1 VQIDDASW
9 NQVSALFD
17 ELAELEESER
27 ERRLS
32 GVTLAASSRR
42 LLHQLLSAHDTS
54 DTHFLDQTLNR
65 IAVDLAGKAPD
76 EGGEIPAL
84 LSGERLGNWR
94 VGEPI
99 AHGAMA
105 MVFHGERAD
114 DAYEQHVAI
123 KVLQPGRYRR
133 AEGAQLREELRLLAL
148 LEHPGIARLID
159 GGVSDQG
166 WPYLVMEYVDGLPID
181 RWCLERRLDLGQRIR
196 LVRKVCDAVRYAHG
210 KLVVHAD
217 IKPSNVLVNA
227 AGEVKLVDFGIA
239 GLLRDDASE
248 ADQKVALLRC
258 SPAYAAPEQLQGGAA
273 STAHDVFGVGALLYE
288 LLTGKRIRDG
298 KAATELLLG
307 REAPDGIVPPSRC
320 DAAIFPDGDL
330 QGDLDAICMKAL
342 ATNPEDRYRAIELL
356 RQDLDNH
363 LHHHPVGARL
373 QTRAYTLSRWLYR
386 HRAGASLAAVLLL
399 TLVVGLTVSIRQTL
413 LAKENARKAEA
424 VTQFL
429 LTVFDADEPGN
440 YEAALQTP
448 RRDLAVR
455 AAEDL
460 DRILPRQSTART
472 ELKLSIGRV
481 LRKVGL
487 TDQARPLVEQVVAEL
502 ENGAGRVPDGLRI
515 AAWFELGQ
523 IESLEERMA
532 PAAEAFRRADEIA
545 RGLPDPPVARAAIL
559 FQLGRVL
566 RPLGALDEG
575 LAVLDEAARLAYG
588 DEATRTLLPRIQL
601 LNALILNNADRF
613 DDALLVGEQAVADAR
628 TVLGS
633 DHDRTASALSTVGGM
648 YRRAGRLERAES
660 MLREAVA
667 IGRRNYGQPNPAPV
681 NNLALVL
688 SNRGDFVAAET
699 FQQEALDLAES
710 YYGPESA
717 AAARYRRNLG
727 LIQAAREDW
736 SNALANLRRAADV
749 HTRNTSATHDTSIL
763 IRGQWAWVLLQA
775 GDPESVGAIL
785 PELLVR
791 EPLLRETFPR
801 GALWVHMVAAEL
813 GIRRGSIDQGMR
825 HAAAI
830 DSILTGTDGGVNLDN
845 WEQVQLRYIRGLAHS
860 ATGDAAAARAQWL
873 EGRELAARLLGPE
886 HPLRADIERRIENNP
901 G

>member
-9 NQVSALFD
+9 NRASALFD
-17 ELAELEESER
+17 ELAELDQAER
-27 ERRLS
+27 AQRLS
-32 GVTLAASSRR
+32 GLTLDAGSRR
-42 LLHQLLSAHDTS
+42 LLNQLLSAHDST
-54 DTHFLDQTLNR
+54 DTHVLDQTLNR
-65 IAVDLAGKAPD
+65 IATDLAGEEHD
-76 EGGEIPAL
+76 GGGEIPGHL
-84 LSGERLGNWR
+84 KGERLGNWR

-99 AHGAMA
+99 ASGAMA

-114 DAYEQHVAI
+114 DAYEQHVAV

-133 AEGAQLREELRLLAL
+133 AEGAQLQDELRLLAL

-159 GGVSDQG
+159 GGVSEQG

-181 RWCLERRLDLGQRIR
+181 RWCAERKLDLGQRIR
-196 LVRKVCDAVRYAHG
+196 LMRKVCDAVRYAHG

-239 GLLRDDASE
+239 GLLRDDADE
-248 ADQKVALLRC
+248 ADQKGALLRC
-258 SPAYAAPEQLQGGAA
+258 SPAYAAPEQLQGAAA
-273 STAHDVFGVGALLYE
+273 STSHDVFGVGALLYE
-288 LLTGKRIRDG
+288 LLTGQRIRDG
-298 KAATELLLG
+298 RTTTEILLG
-307 REAPDGIVPPSRC
+307 RESPDGMVPPSRR
-320 DAAIFPDGDL
+320 DPGIFRKSAL
-330 QGDLDAICMKAL
+330 EGDLDAICMKAL
-342 ATNPEDRYRAIELL
+342 ASNPEDRYRTIELL

-363 LHHHPVGARL
+363 LHHFPVVARA
-373 QTRAYTLSRWLYR
+373 QTRAYTVSRWFYR
-386 HRAGASLAAVLLL
+386 HRVGASLAAVLLL
-399 TLVVGLTVSIRQTL
+399 SLVVGLTVSIRQTL
-413 LAKENARKAEA
+413 LANENARKAEA

-429 LTVFDADEPGN
+429 LTVFDADEAGN

-460 DRILPRQSTART
+460 DRILPRQSDART
-472 ELKLSIGRV
+472 ELKLAIGRV

-502 ENGAGRVPDGLRI
+502 ENRAGRAPDGLRV

-523 IESLEERMA
+523 IDSLEERMA
-532 PAAEAFRRADEIA
+532 PAAEAFRRADTIA
-545 RGLPDPPVARAAIL
+545 KGLSDPPVARAAIL

-575 LAVLDEAARLAYG
+575 LAVLDEAARLADG
-588 DEATRTLLPRIQL
+588 AEATRPLLPRIRL

-613 DDALLVGEQAVADAR
+613 DEALVAGEQAVADAR
-628 TVLGS
+628 RVLGS

-660 MLREAVA
+660 MLREAVL
-667 IGRRNYGQPNPAPV
+667 IGRRNYGQPDPAPV
-681 NNLALVL
+681 NNLALLL

-699 FQQEALDLAES
+699 FQQEALALAES
-710 YYGPESA
+710 YYGSESA

-727 LIQAAREDW
+727 LIQAARKDW
-736 SNALANLRRAADV
+736 PNALTNLRRAAEV
-749 HTRNTSATHDTSIL
+749 HSRNTSATHHNSL
-763 IRGQWAWVLLQA
+763 FIRAQWAWVLLQA
-775 GDPESVGAIL
+775 GDPESAEAIL
-785 PELLVR
+785 PELLVQL
-791 EPLLRETFPR
+791 PLLRDTFPR

-813 GIRRGSIDQGMR
+813 EIRRGAADQGMR
-825 HAAAI
+825 HAAEI
-830 DSILTGTDGGVNLDN
+830 DAILTETEGGVNLYN
-845 WEQVQLRYIRGLAHS
+845 WEQVQLLNFRGLAQS
-860 ATGDAAAARAQWL
+860 AAGEQAAARASWL
-873 EGRELAARLLGPE
+873 EGRALAARLLGPD
-886 HPLRADIERRIENNP
+886 HPLRADLDRRLESNP